1 MVRFIILTLV
11 SSSLALNAAEPK
23 GGRPNLLENAAFES
37 AMTGWTVTSH
47 ENLGKVDLDK
57 DVKRG
62 ETPSL
67 RITNPGASDTFCK
80 QIVKV
85 KPGMRY
91 RFTGYIKT
99 KDVVVKG
106 GQAANLSLDGT
117 YERSPSLKGSESWRK
132 VEFEFDSG
140 PSDTVQV
147 GCRLGGWFS
156 MTTGTAWFD
165 DLKLIEIG
173 KSRKG

>member
-1 MVRFIILTLV
+1 MIRFAILTLFATTA
-11 SSSLALNAAEPK
+11 SLKAIETK
-23 GGRPNLLENAAFES
+23 GGRPNLLENASFMN
-37 AMTGWTVTSH
+37 AMSSWNVTSH
-47 ENLGKVDLDK
+47 ENLGKVALDK
-57 DVKRG
+57 EIKRG
-62 ETPSL
+62 DTPSL

-80 QIVKV
+80 QSVKV

-91 RFTGYIKT
+91 RFSGYIKT

-106 GQAANLSLDGT
+106 GQAANLSLDGG
-117 YERSPSLKGSESWRK
+117 YERSPSLDGSESWKK

-156 MTTGTAWFD
+156 LTTGTAWFD
-165 DLKLIEIG
+165 DLKLIEVG
-173 KSRKG
+173 KSRKN